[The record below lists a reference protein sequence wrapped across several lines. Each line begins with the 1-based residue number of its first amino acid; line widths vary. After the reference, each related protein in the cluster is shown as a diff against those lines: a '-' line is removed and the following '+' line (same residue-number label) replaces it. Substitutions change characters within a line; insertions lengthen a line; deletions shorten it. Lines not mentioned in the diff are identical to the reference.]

1 MMDEEADPQHKRA
14 FRLFRA
20 RETVQKML
28 NNRKYLVSND
38 ETSFDEFKNTF
49 GYPVDKKKLMMMTAK
64 RDDPNERIFVFF
76 PDEEK
81 VDVKSMATYADQ
93 MQTQEVRRA
102 ILVVEKDISPFA
114 RKALA
119 EAAPLF
125 YIEVFKESEL
135 LVDITEHEL
144 VPKHEVLSQDEKR
157 QLLVRYN
164 LKDSQLPRM
173 YTTDPI
179 TRYFGLKRGQVVKI
193 IRSSETAGRYVTY
206 RIVH

>member
-1 MMDEEADPQHKRA
+1 MEDEADPNHKRA
-14 FRLFRA
+14 WRLHRA
-20 RETVQKML
+20 RDTINKML
-28 NNRKYLVSND
+28 RNRKYLVSSAEMNFED
-38 ETSFDEFKNTF
+38 FKGTF
-49 GYPVDKKKLMMMTAK
+49 GYPVDKKKLMMLAAK
-64 RDDPNERIFVFF
+64 KDDPNDRIFVFF
-76 PDEEK
+76 PEEEK
-81 VDVKSMATYADQ
+81 VDVKSMSTYADQ
-93 MQTQEVRRA
+93 MQEQDVKRA

-114 RKALA
+114 KKALA

-144 VPKHEVLSQDEKR
+144 VPKHEVLSDDEKR
-157 QLLVRYN
+157 QLLIRYN

-179 TRYFGLKRGQVVKI
+179 TRYFGLRRGQVVKI